1 MYEQI
6 NADIKEAMKAR
17 EKDRLEALRYLKA
30 MLLENKVS
38 KAPKPE
44 LDVIIAHVK
53 KLEDSIS
60 VYPEGSEQQDKIKLE
75 ITFLKPYMPEA
86 LDEDG
91 VQNIINEIIEGLD
104 NPNMGMV
111 MKELS
116 PQIKGRFDGKKASQ
130 MVIAALKS

>member
-1 MYEQI
+1 MFDRI
-6 NADIKEAMKAR
+6 NEDIKTAMKAR

-53 KLEDSIS
+53 KLADSIS
-60 VYPEGSEQQDKIKLE
+60 VYPEGSPQQEKIRIE

-86 LDEDG
+86 LDEEG
-91 VQNIINEIIEGLD
+91 VANLIKEIISGMD

-130 MVIAALKS
+130 MVIAALKG